1 MVNKMKDVT
10 KRSEDSH
17 KILEKKFDNLRIFVS
32 KPRVL
37 YGLAK
42 AHKIVR
48 WPFI

>member
-10 KRSEDSH
+10 KRSEDSQE
-17 KILEKKFDNLRIFVS
+17 ILEKKFDLRIFVS

-42 AHKIVR
+42 AHKIVG
-48 WPFI
+48 